1 MASPSASCT
10 LQGGASSASG
20 PARRTQT
27 PRFEWMQSGERLC
40 LTFFVKH
47 LSPGDVQSIE
57 FKPREFCVRLL
68 VPPLP
73 APTEGGAPA
82 SAATC
87 GEEKKLYV
95 FHIEQL
101 LEEIV
106 PEESKYTLSQTK
118 IEVSLKKKRAGF
130 HWAALE
136 ASPVGPAAPLQPIA
150 TVDSAKKPEGECG
163 KGENKEA
170 DTNEKS
176 KQPMY
181 PSSKKKIDWNQVEK
195 EIDDELKDDDK
206 EGEAALQ
213 KLFQQIYANADD
225 DTRRAM
231 IKSYQTSGGT
241 VLSTNWDEVRGKNYE
256 QSVTAPE
263 GQEVRRWTQS

>member
-1 MASPSASCT
+1 MSVSSCT
-10 LQGGASSASG
+10 PASKTGESAASG

-27 PRFEWMQSGERLC
+27 PRFEWMQSGERLG

-47 LSPGDVQSIE
+47 LTPQDIQACE
-57 FKPREFCVRLL
+57 FKPREFCLRLL

-73 APTEGGAPA
+73 LPSCPGAPTPEVKA
-82 SAATC
+82 
-87 GEEKKLYV
+87 EEKTPYV
-95 FHIEQL
+95 FQIENL
-101 LEEIV
+101 FEDIL

-118 IEVSLKKKRAGF
+118 IEVSLKKKRSGF
-130 HWAALE
+130 HWPSLE
-136 ASPVGPAAPLQPIA
+136 APREGQALPPQPIHVGTEKRA
-150 TVDSAKKPEGECG
+150 ERLKDGEEGR
-163 KGENKEA
+163 
-170 DTNEKS
+170 
-176 KQPMY
+176 KQPGDVPPSQPAY
-181 PSSKKKIDWNQVEK
+181 PSSKKKVDWNKIEK
-195 EIDDELKDDDK
+195 EIDDELKNDEND
-206 EGEAALQ
+206 GEAALQ
-213 KLFQQIYANADD
+213 KLFQQIYANADE